1 MLKKTCILLFLLYMV
16 PSISAVNISVSVNGT
31 VFSLGETV
39 MLHLEVNTTEPI
51 GGQFVLYQEVESKKY
66 ALVRTYA
73 EFPDCAVCGGALPL
87 SRPHSANYLFKPLSE
102 GTYMAE
108 AAFGGKAGRVFFNVS
123 RRTTRTVTTTL
134 SCPVSPTWHACKD
147 SDGIDE
153 HVRGRAVNT
162 LGCKEYVYNDSCKN
176 NGTVLEYFCFN
187 DFAHYPDMMEIN
199 CSKDEICNDGACVPV
214 ENTTSSSLPQMTT
227 STASENKPQTPKND
241 DSLLYVGLLL
251 PLAVAFWLL
260 FRKK

>member
-1 MLKKTCILLFLLYMV
+1 MLKKTLIILFLLYLT
-16 PSISAVNISVSVNGT
+16 PSISAVNVSVSVNGT

-51 GGQFVLYQEVESKKY
+51 GGQFVLYQEVEPKKY
-66 ALVRTYA
+66 VLVRIYA
-73 EFPDCAVCGGALPL
+73 DFPDCAACGGALPL

-108 AAFGGKAGRVFFNVS
+108 AAFGGKASRVFFNVS
-123 RRTTRTVTTTL
+123 RRTTKTVTTTL
-134 SCPVSPTWHACKD
+134 SCPVSPTWHTCKD
-147 SDGIDE
+147 SDGVDE
-153 HVRGRAVNT
+153 HVRGRVLNT

-199 CSKDEICNDGACVPV
+199 CSKDEICAEGACVPV
-214 ENTTSSSLPQMTT
+214 ENLTSLPQMTT
-227 STASENKPQTPKND
+227 STVPENKQQPAQDN
-241 DSLLYVGLLL
+241 SLIYVGLLL
-251 PLAVAFWLL
+251 LLAVAFWLL
-260 FRKK
+260 FRKRK